1 MDLSWANVGT
11 AVYRT
16 AVLWA
21 VALIVFRLTG
31 KRTLGKLA
39 AFDFAVIIMM
49 GEAVAI
55 GMEDS
60 KMPLLYP
67 ILIVTVLGLLQWL
80 LTFANVRYRPL
91 ERLTQ
96 GQATKIIDNG
106 RVNEE
111 AMARERFSLSDLRME
126 LRQNGVDSVDQVKE
140 AYLEPTGKLS
150 VFKKSSS
157 PSKTGN

>member
-1 MDLSWANVGT
+1 MELSWANVGA

-16 AVLWA
+16 AILWA

-55 GMEDS
+55 GMEDA
-60 KMPLLYP
+60 KMPLVYP
-67 ILIVTVLGLLQWL
+67 ILIVCVLGLLQWL
-80 LTFANVRYRPL
+80 LTFANVRFRPL
-91 ERLTQ
+91 EQLTQ
-96 GQATKIIDNG
+96 GQATKVIDNG
-106 RVNEE
+106 RMDKD
-111 AMARERFSLSDLRME
+111 AMVRERFSEADLRME

-150 VFKKSSS
+150 VFKKNSS
-157 PSKTGN
+157 PTKSGN